1 MGNNDGQDKDLNPGP
16 LNLRPGAL
24 PIEKSGNGIQTSLT
38 ITHVS
43 SCTTSLI
50 WSTSK
55 TLKSLH
61 VHYNQNASKLISK
74 QNVRGKNPRL
84 KKPHPKSK

>member
-24 PIEKSGNGIQTSLT
+24 PIEKSGNGISLT

-43 SCTTSLI
+43 SYY
-50 WSTSK
+50 
-55 TLKSLH
+55 KSYL
-61 VHYNQNASKLISK
+61 VNIKDTEELACAL
-74 QNVRGKNPRL
+74 
-84 KKPHPKSK
+84 

>member
-1 MGNNDGQDKDLNPGP
+1 MCNRMGNNDGQDKDLNPGP

-43 SCTTSLI
+43 SYY
-50 WSTSK
+50 
-55 TLKSLH
+55 KSYL
-61 VHYNQNASKLISK
+61 VNIKDTEELACAL
-74 QNVRGKNPRL
+74 
-84 KKPHPKSK
+84 

>member
-43 SCTTSLI
+43 SYYKSY
-50 WSTSK
+50 
-55 TLKSLH
+55 LKSLH